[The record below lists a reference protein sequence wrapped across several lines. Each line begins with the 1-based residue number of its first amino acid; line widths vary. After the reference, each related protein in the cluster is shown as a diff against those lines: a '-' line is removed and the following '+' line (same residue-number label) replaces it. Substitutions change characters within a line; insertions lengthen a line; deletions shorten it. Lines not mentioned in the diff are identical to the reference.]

1 MERACVWGGHVYGE
15 GMCMGRTC
23 VWGGHVYAEGMC
35 MGRTCVW
42 GMGKVASTSCKPLLR
57 PLDGHT
63 INVLTR
69 GDRGGELSTLPY

>member
-1 MERACVWGGHVYGE
+1 MYGE
-15 GMCMGRTC
+15 GMCMR
-23 VWGGHVYAEGMC
+23 
-35 MGRTCVW
+35 RTCVW
-42 GMGKVASTSCKPLLR
+42 GMGKVASIACKPLLR